1 MNEPTFQQFEAT
13 ARAQGFD
20 QVLELNRA
28 ADTLLDSHSHPF
40 SVSARI
46 VEGSLWLTV
55 GEQTRHLQAGDTF
68 ELDADV
74 PHSERY
80 GPQGMRYW
88 AARRMRPVVLP
99 A

>member
-1 MNEPTFQQFEAT
+1 MTEPTFQQFEAT

-80 GPQGMRYW
+80 GAQGARYW
-88 AARRMRPVVLP
+88 AARRTRPVVLS

>member
-1 MNEPTFQQFEAT
+1 MTEPTFQQFEAT

-28 ADTLLDSHSHPF
+28 ADTLLDNHSHPF
-40 SVSARI
+40 AVSVRI
-46 VEGSLWLTV
+46 VEGSFWLTV

-80 GPQGMRYW
+80 GPQGTRYW

>member
-1 MNEPTFQQFEAT
+1 MTESTFQQFEAT
-13 ARAQGFD
+13 ARAKGFNE
-20 QVLELNRA
+20 VLELNRA

-55 GEQTRHLQAGDTF
+55 GDQTRHLQAGDTF
-68 ELDADV
+68 VLDADV

-80 GPQGMRYW
+80 GAQGARYW
-88 AARRMRPVVLP
+88 AARRMKP
-99 A
+99 AVSPA

>member
-1 MNEPTFQQFEAT
+1 MTEPTFQQFEAN

-28 ADTLLDSHSHPF
+28 ADTLLDTHSHPY
-40 SVSARI
+40 SVSARV

-55 GEQTRHLQAGDTF
+55 GEQARHLQAGDTF

-74 PHSERY
+74 THSERH
-80 GPQGMRYW
+80 GAQGARVW
-88 AARRMRPVVLP
+88 AARRMKPV
-99 A
+99 ATSA

>member
-13 ARAQGFD
+13 ARAHGFD

-40 SVSARI
+40 SVSARV
-46 VEGSLWLTV
+46 VEGSFWFTV
-55 GEQTRHLQAGDTF
+55 GEQTRLLQAGDSF

-74 PHSERY
+74 PHSERF
-80 GPQGMRYW
+80 GAQGARYW
-88 AARRMRPVVLP
+88 VARRMKP
-99 A
+99 AVSPA

>member
-1 MNEPTFQQFEAT
+1 MTEPTFQQFEAN

-28 ADTLLDSHSHPF
+28 ADTLLDTHSHPF

-55 GEQTRHLQAGDTF
+55 GEHTRHLQAGDSF

-74 PHSERY
+74 THSERY
-80 GPQGMRYW
+80 GAEGARYW
-88 AARRMRPVVLP
+88 AARRMKPVATP